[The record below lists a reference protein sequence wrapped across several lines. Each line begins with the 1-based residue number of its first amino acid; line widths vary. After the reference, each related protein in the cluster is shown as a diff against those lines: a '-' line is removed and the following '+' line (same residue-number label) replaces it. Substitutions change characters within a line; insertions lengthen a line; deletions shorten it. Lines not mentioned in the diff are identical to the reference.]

1 MKKFFGLFF
10 IVCSFVLFMGCGR
23 TTQKEKTYDDDFVK
37 SLAKGLDNRW
47 ALSDSVEF
55 EESATNYKKIIQKEL
70 DEVQEYTD
78 KKFSSSQ
85 LQEQAL
91 AYINELKSGLEIAE
105 TYGADSFYTEWMN
118 HTNRRT
124 SILLSIQSIK
134 EIPVKDTGI
143 LEELLAKGKEATQL
157 NEKETAVKNL
167 VSNLTYTL
175 DESKSNEYSK
185 YYFVEVENTTP
196 YLIKDI
202 GLSVNLI
209 NDAGVIV
216 ETTYI
221 SSSNWKPGTKVRM
234 EFIVGDTEFTT
245 TETTIEYYNAE

>member
-10 IVCSFVLFMGCGR
+10 IVCSFVLLMGCGR

-47 ALSDSVEF
+47 ALSDSLEF

-175 DESKSNEYSK
+175 DESKSNEYWK